1 MTAKILAERYE
12 VQRQLGKQ
20 TGRQTLL
27 ASDSQTQELVVIKQL
42 FLGSD
47 FEWQDLKLFER
58 EAETLKALSHSA
70 IPRYLDYLEIDE
82 PHSKSFALVQT
93 YVEGKTLQEHLRSGR
108 TFSESE
114 VKELAKSL
122 LAILNYLHQQDP
134 PVIHRDIKPSNILL
148 HSRSGNS
155 VGQVYLV
162 DFGSVQN
169 QAVKFGGTI
178 TVVGTYGYM
187 APEQFGGRSVPS
199 SDLYGLGATL
209 IYLVT
214 GLHPTELSQQDLKI
228 QFADRV
234 PQLNPNLIDWLE
246 WMTEPS
252 LSKRL
257 SSAGKALVSLQNPR
271 LIKKSPMVVLQPQG
285 SDIKL
290 TKNSEFIEIVIP
302 PQGIGFGL
310 IATLSA
316 LVSAS
321 FVSLIARDLLSD
333 TFKIDREIFI
343 KISGILL
350 CMVGVKFIFAL
361 FRERRFRIDRQQISH
376 TSNLLGLRWNHS
388 KPAPRKEIYQ
398 LEIQQ
403 REYRNSGIGV
413 KVIKVMILAFSIP
426 RELYQT
432 ASLLMQEG
440 HSEVKLG
447 KVYQMIVQA
456 GKHKY
461 QLGVKQ
467 ELSESEIEWLATEL
481 SQWLRLKIQRT
492 LTDGQKKRSM

>member
-1 MTAKILAERYE
+1 MTAKVLAERYE

-27 ASDSQTQELVVIKQL
+27 ARDLKTQKLVVIKRL

-58 EAETLKALSHSA
+58 EAETLKALDHPA

-82 PHSKSFALVQT
+82 PNNKGFALVQT
-93 YVEGKTLQEHLRSGR
+93 YVKGKTLEEHLRSGR

-122 LAILNYLHQQDP
+122 LAILSYLHKQNP
-134 PVIHRDIKPSNILL
+134 LVIHRDIKPSNILL

-169 QAVKFGGTI
+169 QAAKFGGTI

-187 APEQFGGRSVPS
+187 APEQFGGRSVPA

-214 GLHPTELSQQDLKI
+214 GLHPTELSQPDLKI
-228 QFADRV
+228 QFADRASH
-234 PQLNPNLIDWLE
+234 LNPNLIDWLE

-257 SSAGKALVSLQNPR
+257 SSAKKAWRALKNPR
-271 LIKKSPMVVLQPQG
+271 PIDKIPMTLQPQG

-290 TKNSEFIEIVIP
+290 TKTPEFIEIIIP
-302 PQGIGFGL
+302 PQGVGFGL
-310 IATLSA
+310 IALFAGWISA
-316 LVSAS
+316 NFALLIPFVHGGHVYPLLNLISIIWLVTVVVM
-321 FVSLIARDLLSD
+321 F
-333 TFKIDREIFI
+333 
-343 KISGILL
+343 L
-350 CMVGVKFIFAL
+350 CAL
-361 FRERRFRIDRQQISH
+361 FRELRLVIDRQQISYSWH
-376 TSNLLGLRWNHS
+376 LLGLRWNHS
-388 KPAPRKEIYQ
+388 KPVPRQEICQ
-398 LEIQQ
+398 LEIEEIRYKVSEIIIEADNQK
-403 REYRNSGIGV
+403 YR
-413 KVIKVMILAFSIP
+413 
-426 RELYQT
+426 
-432 ASLLMQEG
+432 
-440 HSEVKLG
+440 LG
-447 KVYQMIVQA
+447 GNQ
-456 GKHKY
+456 G
-461 QLGVKQ
+461 LT
-467 ELSESEIEWLATEL
+467 ESEIQWLAAEL
-481 SQWLRLKIQRT
+481 IQWLGLKIKTT
-492 LTDGQKKRSM
+492 LTDKVDE

>member
-1 MTAKILAERYE
+1 MTSKILAERYE

-27 ASDSQTQELVVIKQL
+27 ARDLQTQELVVIKQL

-58 EAETLKALSHSA
+58 EAETLKALDRPA

-82 PHSKSFALVQT
+82 PDTKGFALVQT
-93 YVEGKTLQEHLRSGR
+93 YVEGKTLEEHLRSGR
-108 TFSESE
+108 TFSENE

-122 LAILNYLHQQDP
+122 LEILIYLHEQNP

-148 HSRSGNS
+148 HSRSGHS

-169 QAVKFGGTI
+169 QAAKFGGTI

-187 APEQFGGRSVPS
+187 APEQFGGRSVPA

-214 GLHPTELSQQDLKI
+214 GLHPAELPQQDLRI

-234 PQLNPNLIDWLE
+234 THLNSNLIDWLE

-252 LSKRL
+252 WEKRL
-257 SSAGKALVSLQNPR
+257 SSAGEALRALKNPR
-271 LIKKSPMVVLQPQG
+271 PIHKSPMVVQPPPG

-310 IATLSA
+310 IA
-316 LVSAS
+316 
-321 FVSLIARDLLSD
+321 LLSGAVPANIYLLD
-333 TFKIDREIFI
+333 NLFSTYNLGIKHQFI
-343 KISGILL
+343 MLMLLISGSFL
-350 CMVGVKFIFAL
+350 CAVGVMFLFAL
-361 FRERRFRIDRQQISH
+361 FRKLRLRIDRQQISYSSH
-376 TSNLLGLRWNHS
+376 LLGLKWYYSR
-388 KPAPRKEIYQ
+388 PAPRQDICQ
-398 LEIQQ
+398 LEIEQIK
-403 REYRNSGIGV
+403 YRGSQV
-413 KVIKVMILAFSIP
+413 
-426 RELYQT
+426 
-432 ASLLMQEG
+432 
-440 HSEVKLG
+440 
-447 KVYQMIVQA
+447 IVQA
-456 GKHKY
+456 GDRKY

-481 SQWLRLKIQRT
+481 SQWLGLKIQRT
-492 LTDGQKKRSM
+492 LTDGKKKISM

>member
-1 MTAKILAERYE
+1 MTSKILAERYE

-27 ASDSQTQELVVIKQL
+27 ARDLQTQELVVIKQL

-58 EAETLKALSHSA
+58 EAETLKALEHPA

-82 PHSKSFALVQT
+82 PDSKGFALVQS
-93 YVEGKTLQEHLRSGR
+93 YVEGKTLEEQLRSGR

-122 LAILNYLHQQDP
+122 LEILIYLHQQEP

-148 HSRSGNS
+148 HSRSGHS

-169 QAVKFGGTI
+169 QAAKFGGTI

-187 APEQFGGRSVPS
+187 APEQFGGRSVPA

-214 GLHPTELSQQDLKI
+214 GLHPTELTQQDLRI

-234 PQLNPNLIDWLE
+234 TYLNSNLIDWLE

-252 LSKRL
+252 LEKRL
-257 SSAGKALVSLQNPR
+257 SSAGEALRSLKNPR
-271 LIKKSPMVVLQPQG
+271 PTHKSPMVVQPPPS

-290 TKNSEFIEIVIP
+290 TKNSEFIQIVIP

-310 IATLSA
+310 IALLSA
-316 LVSAS
+316 AVPLIISLGSYIFYTDNLGSNHQFIMLISIS
-321 FVSLIARDLLSD
+321 FFLGA
-333 TFKIDREIFI
+333 
-343 KISGILL
+343 
-350 CMVGVKFIFAL
+350 VGVMFLFAL
-361 FRERRFRIDRQQISH
+361 FRKLRLRIDRQQISH

-388 KPAPRKEIYQ
+388 KPARRQDICQ
-398 LEIQQ
+398 LEIKQ
-403 REYRNSGIGV
+403 IGY
-413 KVIKVMILAFSIP
+413 KVS
-426 RELYQT
+426 
-432 ASLLMQEG
+432 
-440 HSEVKLG
+440 
-447 KVYQMIVQA
+447 QMIIQA
-456 GKHKY
+456 GDQKY
-461 QLGVKQ
+461 RLGVKQ
-467 ELSESEIEWLATEL
+467 GLSESEIEWLATEL
-481 SQWLRLKIQRT
+481 SQWLGLKIQRT
-492 LTDGQKKRSM
+492 LTDGKKNISR